1 MEVPEV
7 GVPMECVLQASGLT
21 RMVPRVVR
29 SVGVPSSSA
38 HLRPVTASV
47 KDACLDGRGAFR
59 QTQAGMMAYA
69 SHLLNQT
76 PGFVLDVRF
85 FGDPDAGEPRQHT
98 SMHPDIIGRL
108 LAHKCFRMWI
118 CETVDHILQAIG
130 RGSSEVP
137 GSTEIML
144 IY

>member
-1 MEVPEV
+1 
-7 GVPMECVLQASGLT
+7 MECVLQASGLT

-85 FGDPDAGEPRQHT
+85 
-98 SMHPDIIGRL
+98 L
-108 LAHKCFRMWI
+108 
-118 CETVDHILQAIG
+118 VILML
-130 RGSSEVP
+130 GSC
-137 GSTEIML
+137 GSTQVCTRTS
-144 IY
+144 